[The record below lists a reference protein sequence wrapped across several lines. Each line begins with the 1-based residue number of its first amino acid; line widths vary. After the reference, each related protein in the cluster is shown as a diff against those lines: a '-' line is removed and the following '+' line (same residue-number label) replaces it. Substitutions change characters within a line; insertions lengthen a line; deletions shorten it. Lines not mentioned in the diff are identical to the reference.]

1 MIASIVSKIK
11 RISRYAFLIYFMK
24 WISLRSSNVCVNAS
38 YPSRLVIVCTLRQD
52 CGRCVNNVESVTK
65 YPPVCQVGVVLF
77 DFPQNHLIIWF
88 IAATTRY
95 IYFDTI

>member
-1 MIASIVSKIK
+1 MLLFSDLLHEMV
-11 RISRYAFLIYFMK
+11 
-24 WISLRSSNVCVNAS
+24 SLRSGNVCVNAS
-38 YPSRLVIVCTLRQD
+38 YHLSSRLVIVCTLRQD
-52 CGRCVNNVESVTK
+52 CGGCVNNVESVTK

-77 DFPQNHLIIWF
+77 DFSQNQLIIWF

>member
-1 MIASIVSKIK
+1 MLLFSDLLHEMV
-11 RISRYAFLIYFMK
+11 
-24 WISLRSSNVCVNAS
+24 SLRSGNVRVNVS
-38 YPSRLVIVCTLRQD
+38 KHPYPSRLVIVCTLRQD